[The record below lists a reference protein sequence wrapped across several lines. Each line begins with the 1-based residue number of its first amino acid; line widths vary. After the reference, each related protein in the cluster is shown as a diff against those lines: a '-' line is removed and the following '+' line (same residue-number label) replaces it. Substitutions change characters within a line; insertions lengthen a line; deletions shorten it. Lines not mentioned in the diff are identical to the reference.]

1 MADLKYIT
9 MTQLFW
15 DTLEEHRG
23 HARYSDIRAKIAWT
37 VERKVENR
45 TYRTSSDYP
54 FVATNKHLENI
65 WHAKLSVNPDVVMF
79 YMMSGDTLHLAMI
92 GSHHDYPHQGK
103 HLQKAE
109 SLGKKLKA
117 SVDRGHVPT
126 PSWDKIKWTVPTDL
140 LSNYEL
146 EETSMDHL
154 EAIMDQLRQE
164 LVNAPI
170 FARVHG
176 VSIEDQDIEVLEQWF
191 TGVDLALQA
200 LEAAQERVRRIERGK
215 ELGHAPIASFLPKMR

>member
-23 HARYSDIRAKIAWT
+23 HARYPDIRAKIAWT